1 MNVRLS
7 LSIDNEPSRR
17 EARITVKKQYEA
29 FAETSI
35 VEALVTMDRI
45 GLSINDGTAV

>member
-1 MNVRLS
+1 MRS
-7 LSIDNEPSRR
+7 E
-17 EARITVKKQYEA
+17 ETVKEQYET

-45 GLSINDGTAV
+45 RLSINDEAAV

>member
-1 MNVRLS
+1 MRS
-7 LSIDNEPSRR
+7 HEKIKE
-17 EARITVKKQYEA
+17 QYET

-45 GLSINDGTAV
+45 GLSINDGAAV

>member
-7 LSIDNEPSRR
+7 IPIYNEPSRSD
-17 EARITVKKQYEA
+17 ETVKEQYEA

-45 GLSINDGTAV
+45 ELYINDGAAV